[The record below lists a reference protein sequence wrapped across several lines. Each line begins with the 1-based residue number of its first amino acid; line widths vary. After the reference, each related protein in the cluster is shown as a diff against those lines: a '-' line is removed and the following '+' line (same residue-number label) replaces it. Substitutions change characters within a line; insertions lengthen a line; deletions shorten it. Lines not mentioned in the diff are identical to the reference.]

1 MSNCFCVFMN
11 TIGERLKAERTR
23 LGFNQTEFAAV
34 GGVQR
39 RAQLFYEQDERRPD
53 AGYLQAVSRLGVDV
67 QFVVTGTP
75 SMQALTPEE
84 TQLLDGFRKLD
95 IKNKA
100 RVLGVIEGAAPI
112 ESARAIVTVGGNVGQ
127 QIHGDVHGTVQGP
140 DMRKKVI
147 KKK

>member
-1 MSNCFCVFMN
+1 MN

-23 LGFNQTEFAAV
+23 LGFNQTEFAAI

-67 QFVVTGTP
+67 QFVVTGAP
-75 SMQALTPEE
+75 SSQALTDEE
-84 TQLLDGFRKLD
+84 ALLLDGFRKLD

-100 RVLGVIEGAAPI
+100 RVLGVVEGATPAD
-112 ESARAIVTVGGNVGQ
+112 ENRKATHVTVGGSIGQ
-127 QIHGDVHGTVQGP
+127 QISGDVHGTVQGP
-140 DMRKKVI
+140 VMGKKIV